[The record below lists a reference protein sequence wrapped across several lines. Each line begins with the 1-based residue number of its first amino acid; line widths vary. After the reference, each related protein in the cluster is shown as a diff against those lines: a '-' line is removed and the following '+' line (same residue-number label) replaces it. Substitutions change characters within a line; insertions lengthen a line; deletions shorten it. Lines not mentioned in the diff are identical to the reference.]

1 MINKIQNKL
10 KAIFT
15 SKFAKFMGH
24 VFLINLTLHFWAEMN
39 DPYGGVEEYVKV
51 ANMLWIISVFV
62 FYIDRLILSNYKT
75 KIEPL
80 EAKKLRYFLTDSFT
94 IYDTPSI

>member
-1 MINKIQNKL
+1 MINKIQSKL

-24 VFLINLTLHFWAEMN
+24 VVLINLTLHFWAEMS
-39 DPYGGVEEYVKV
+39 DPYGNLEEHIKV
-51 ANMLWIISVFV
+51 ADMVWIISVCV
-62 FYIDRLILSNYKT
+62 FYLDRLIMSKYKT

-80 EAKKLRYFLTDSFT
+80 
-94 IYDTPSI
+94 

>member
-1 MINKIQNKL
+1 MINKIQSKL
-10 KAIFT
+10 KDIFT

-39 DPYGGVEEYVKV
+39 DPYGQVEEHVKV
-51 ANMLWIISVFV
+51 ANTAWIISVCV
-62 FYIDRLILSNYKT
+62 FYLDRLIMSKYKT

-80 EAKKLRYFLTDSFT
+80 
-94 IYDTPSI
+94 

>member
-24 VFLINLTLHFWAEMN
+24 VFLIILTLHFWAEMN
-39 DPYGGVEEYVKV
+39 DPYGNGEEHIKI
-51 ANMLWIISVFV
+51 ANMGWIISVCV
-62 FYIDRLILSNYKT
+62 FYLDKLVMSKYKN

-80 EAKKLRYFLTDSFT
+80 
-94 IYDTPSI
+94 

>member
-15 SKFAKFMGH
+15 SKFAKFLGH
-24 VFLINLTLHFWAEMN
+24 VFLIVATIYFVGEMSNPYAE
-39 DPYGGVEEYVKV
+39 EHIKI
-51 ANMLWIISVFV
+51 ANMAWFISVCV
-62 FYIDRLILSNYKT
+62 FYLDKLIMSKYKT

-80 EAKKLRYFLTDSFT
+80 
-94 IYDTPSI
+94 

>member
-1 MINKIQNKL
+1 MTNKIQNKL

-15 SKFAKFMGH
+15 SKFAKFFGH

-39 DPYGGVEEYVKV
+39 DPYVHVEEHVKV
-51 ANMLWIISVFV
+51 ANTAWIISVCV
-62 FYIDRLILSNYKT
+62 FYLDKLIMSKYKT

-80 EAKKLRYFLTDSFT
+80 
-94 IYDTPSI
+94 